1 MLRTKAKSQKQ
12 KAKSQ
17 KPERAMPKFG
27 KAPAELVRVFE
38 NTLKYFPMAERRLTF
53 GFPSAYVGGKMFAGL
68 HNDKMILRLS
78 PDDCA
83 QLLAQGALPFEPMPG
98 RAMKGWVTVP
108 RAVLDDA
115 RELNRWMEQ
124 AMEWTRGM
132 AGKKK

>member
-1 MLRTKAKSQKQ
+1 MTPKQIDAFCGKLPAATRTVQW
-12 KAKSQ
+12 
-17 KPERAMPKFG
+17 EG
-27 KAPAELVRVFE
+27 VIVF
-38 NTLKYFPMAERRLTF
+38 K
-53 GFPSAYVGGKMFAGL
+53 VGGKMFAGL